1 MWSNKVGK
9 GGPSV
14 KIIVYPVILILFAL
28 TSVPVFG
35 EEAVDG
41 TKPLICA
48 TLQAVSC
55 SPGEECEQNL
65 PESIGAPQ
73 FLWIDFSKK
82 EIISSKRSNRIL
94 FMDKNDEQITM
105 QGFELG
111 MGWTLVIDRA
121 TGKAILTFANR
132 EEGIVIFGGCTAQ

>member
-9 GGPSV
+9 GGLSV
-14 KIIVYPVILILFAL
+14 KIIVCTLILILCAL
-28 TSVPVFG
+28 TAPVFG

-48 TLQAVSC
+48 SLQAVSC
-55 SPGEECEQNL
+55 APGEECERHL
-65 PESIGAPQ
+65 PEIIGAPQ
-73 FLWIDFSKK
+73 FLWIDFSKQ
-82 EIISSKRSNRIL
+82 EIMSTKRSNRIL

-132 EEGIVIFGGCTAQ
+132 EEGIVIFGACTAQ

>member
-9 GGPSV
+9 RGSFV
-14 KIIVYPVILILFAL
+14 KIIVYQVILILCAL
-28 TSVPVFG
+28 TVPVFG
-35 EEAVDG
+35 EEAVDV

-55 SPGEECEQNL
+55 APGEECEQNL

-132 EEGIVIFGGCTAQ
+132 EEGIVIFGACTAQ

>member
-1 MWSNKVGK
+1 M
-9 GGPSV
+9 
-14 KIIVYPVILILFAL
+14 KIIVYPVILILCAL
-28 TSVPVFG
+28 TAPVFG
-35 EEAVDG
+35 EEAFDG

-55 SPGEECEQNL
+55 APGEECERHL

-82 EIISSKRSNRIL
+82 EIVSSKRSNRIL
-94 FMDKNDEQITM
+94 FMDKNDEQITL

-111 MGWTLVIDRA
+111 TGWTLAIDRA

-132 EEGIVIFGGCTAQ
+132 EEGIVIYGACTA